1 MDRQAQEPPRGP
13 VPSRAAARRLR
24 DGLRR
29 EVDDYREA
37 LAEDLVDAHLW
48 AEQGD
53 HDRAIATLE
62 SHLASLERL
71 QTQVQRVVAGAMV
84 ERDAEDVVDR
94 AVRPLPQEVPPPPP
108 IPAAIDVR
116 EGPSGDDRA
125 METAVGGSLRRGIV
139 AAVAV
144 AAIAFV
150 GLGPLQSPQ
159 PDPLLAAVQASEF
172 ALAAAEAAESGQASD
187 VRVLT
192 ARSASL
198 HDAID
203 SLPVDVRN
211 EPEVR
216 SWLRMVITDQHAA
229 LTVLVGTVPT
239 VDVLLADLGRLAADL
254 DIPLPV
260 PPEAPSSP
268 DMPDLADVDPS
279 TDGGQAAEPAP
290 RPGYGPTAGQPATTG
305 SGEDRPE
312 PAPTTAST
320 SPPAA
325 ADPEPTPSETAG
337 EDFLLPPFGLDGDG
351 EDQGDGFETD
361 FGDADRLRSTS
372 AG

>member
-1 MDRQAQEPPRGP
+1 M
-13 VPSRAAARRLR
+13 
-24 DGLRR
+24 
-29 EVDDYREA
+29 
-37 LAEDLVDAHLW
+37 
-48 AEQGD
+48 
-53 HDRAIATLE
+53 
-62 SHLASLERL
+62 
-71 QTQVQRVVAGAMV
+71 
-84 ERDAEDVVDR
+84 
-94 AVRPLPQEVPPPPP
+94 
-108 IPAAIDVR
+108 
-116 EGPSGDDRA
+116 
-125 METAVGGSLRRGIV
+125 
-139 AAVAV
+139 
-144 AAIAFV
+144 
-150 GLGPLQSPQ
+150 
-159 PDPLLAAVQASEF
+159 
-172 ALAAAEAAESGQASD
+172 
-187 VRVLT
+187 
-192 ARSASL
+192 
-198 HDAID
+198 
-203 SLPVDVRN
+203 
-211 EPEVR
+211 
-216 SWLRMVITDQHAA
+216 
-229 LTVLVGTVPT
+229 LVGTVPT

-290 RPGYGPTAGQPATTG
+290 RPGHGPTAGQPATTG

-361 FGDADRLRSTS
+361 FGDADGLGSTS